1 MEYMELLMG
10 HDSARNNSQIGYRV
24 FTVSNIEISLT
35 HRLLFQLDHGTNDV
49 VVPKYITA
57 VRQD

>member
-1 MEYMELLMG
+1 MELLMG